1 MEVNESQNSKDER
14 TLQLWKK
21 LDPQNKGELD
31 FNGLKKG
38 LIRIDHRKQSPI
50 QSGWHQIADLCP
62 ALKNA
67 NDMLRDVVKA
77 MDKNGDQVIQYE
89 GMSCIVSWWFCLAL
103 QSVQY
108 AAWLT
113 AIPLQSFAY
122 SSSGPRRSYFHS
134 SIALIETTMAN

>member
-1 MEVNESQNSKDER
+1 MEPLPESPDARDLRIEH
-14 TLQLWKK
+14 LWKK

-38 LIRIDHRKQSPI
+38 LIRIDHRKSSHSKLP
-50 QSGWHQIADLCP
+50 SVDKADLYL

-89 GMSCIVSWWFCLAL
+89 G
-103 QSVQY
+103 
-108 AAWLT
+108 T
-113 AIPLQSFAY
+113 
-122 SSSGPRRSYFHS
+122 SS
-134 SIALIETTMAN
+134 AV